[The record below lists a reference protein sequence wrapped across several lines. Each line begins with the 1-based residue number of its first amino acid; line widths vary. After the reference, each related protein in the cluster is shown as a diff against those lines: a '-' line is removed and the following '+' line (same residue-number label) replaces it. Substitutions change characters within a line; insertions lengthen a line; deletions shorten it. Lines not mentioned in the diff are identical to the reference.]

1 MEAKNEKGEMRMIEL
16 GKKDEIFG
24 AELLIPIQSYQISSN
39 YCSGRPD
46 KMPYL
51 DEKKQEKVIA
61 GYDQGL
67 GERMIVC
74 DTIEEM
80 QQLHDN
86 YAAGW
91 ALTLKWYKGEDPG
104 FITMI

>member
-1 MEAKNEKGEMRMIEL
+1 MIEL
-16 GKKDEIFG
+16 GMKNKIFG
-24 AELLIPIQSYQISSN
+24 AELLIPIQLYQISSD

-46 KMPYL
+46 KMPDL

-67 GERMIVC
+67 GERIIVC
-74 DTIEEM
+74 ETLEEM
-80 QQLHDN
+80 QQLHDK

-91 ALTLKWYKGEDPG
+91 ALNLNWYKGNDPG
-104 FITMI
+104 FITQPNSI